1 MSAGSDLRRRSPSS
15 VPRQMSASA
24 GRGEAPE
31 RGVTL
36 PPDFLQ
42 RLAHD
47 LRSPLN
53 VVSGTLQEIQ
63 TDFAAQ
69 FSDQHRT
76 MVGLAERG
84 IRRLTRLA
92 ERLRMV
98 ANFTEPNAGLTANDE
113 FDLVDAVRKA
123 VDAVAMIEP
132 RQAVSAH
139 VLPAVDKCIIQGDS
153 AAIGFAL
160 MEVILNAVVH
170 ARSRVE
176 IRVNRTATDATVS
189 VEDDGN
195 GSDFILSDCTPMTV
209 RSRSGLGIGLLL
221 VRSIVASHHGRVSY
235 ESSTL
240 PPGRPSTI
248 GARVVLTLPLEA
260 ASS

>member
-1 MSAGSDLRRRSPSS
+1 MSAGGEIRRRSSS
-15 VPRQMSASA
+15 HSARMSA
-24 GRGEAPE
+24 GRGDAPE
-31 RGVTL
+31 RGMHL

-63 TDFAAQ
+63 SDFTNQ
-69 FSDQHRT
+69 FSEQHRT

-98 ANFTEPNAGLTANDE
+98 ASFTEPNAGTAAHE
-113 FDLVDAVRKA
+113 QFDLVEVVRKA
-123 VDAVAMIEP
+123 VEAVARIET
-132 RQAVSAH
+132 RQAVTVH
-139 VLPAVDKCIIQGDS
+139 FVPAEDKCLVHGDS
-153 AAIGFAL
+153 ASIGFAL
-160 MEVILNAVVH
+160 MEVILNAIVH

-176 IRVNRTATDATVS
+176 IRVNCTATEAAVS

-195 GSDFILSDCTPMTV
+195 GNDFILSDCSPMAM

-221 VRSIVASHHGRVSY
+221 VRSILAGHQGRVSY

-240 PPGRPSTI
+240 PPGRPGTI
-248 GARVVLTLPLEA
+248 GARVVLSIPLQPD
-260 ASS
+260 S